1 MARSISRL
9 ARGRRAVGLLLGLLV
24 LAGCAGPQLVAVPS
38 PGAAVEADGQRVTAT
53 SRGLTV
59 TVELA
64 ATAPAA
70 AREHLLPLRIR
81 LEHTGPGTLPLT
93 PGDFLLVTGDGLQVA
108 ALSPTEAALAAAGPD
123 RGSGVSPHISVG
135 AAGPNPT
142 VGIFGIGLVFGAG
155 GGGGRQA
162 VLDAAFPFG
171 TLTAGGRAE
180 GFLYFP
186 QAAARGGMT
195 LLVLP
200 AAWPA
205 GAERL
210 ALQFRWVD

>member
-1 MARSISRL
+1 MSRSARS
-9 ARGRRAVGLLLGLLV
+9 RRRVGLVLALLL
-24 LAGCAGPQLVAVPS
+24 LAGCAGPHLVAIPS
-38 PGAAVEADGQRVTAT
+38 PGALVEADGQRTTAT

-59 TVELA
+59 TADLA
-64 ATAPAA
+64 APASAA
-70 AREHLLPLRIR
+70 AREHLFPLRVR
-81 LEHTGPGTLPLT
+81 VEHAGPGVLPLT
-93 PGDFLLVTGDGLQVA
+93 PGDFLLLSEDGLQVA
-108 ALSPTEAALAAAGPD
+108 ALAPAEAAVAAAGPD
-123 RGSGVSPHISVG
+123 RGPGVSPHISVG
-135 AAGPNPT
+135 AAGPHPT

-155 GGGGRQA
+155 TGGAREA
-162 VLDAAFPFG
+162 LLAAAFPFG

-186 QAAARGGMT
+186 RAPAKGRLT

-210 ALQFRWVD
+210 ALEFRWAE